1 HSLLSCRV
9 LHLDVHVDS
18 EAYLMRNVPGSVS
31 SPRTNGEK
39 GLFRNQNAGF
49 TALPS
54 PVRREIGNRHI
65 VITEKRHSQT
75 LSCLCNEMSPQQL
88 LFKLTPSAMFFWII
102 IEFHNQALLS
112 GLAYCISSCSMILV
126 NKFVLSSYG
135 LSALVFLMLYQ
146 IYYYCLPSLKHCF
159 HVRLLQNIVSVTIVS
174 TLSLS
179 GAIPTEPL
187 TWNLIKVW
195 LPVNIIFVGMLITSM
210 FSLKYINV
218 AMLTILK
225 NVANVLTASEETYF
239 FKKQHDTQVWVA
251 LMLMIIYA
259 VAGGITEL
267 LPCFSFQL
275 TLRHVMD
282 SAKQVTKSGN
292 LNELSNNNSMQMLQP
307 GSGGVGEEQGKV
319 MDDEVVIVR
328 PTQLAG
334 QLVVREPQFWLRLPR
349 VLGDGS
355 RGSEPDQIN
364 NHITLLI
371 H

>member
-1 HSLLSCRV
+1 V
-9 LHLDVHVDS
+9 LHLDVPADS

-49 TALPS
+49 TALAS
-54 PVRREIGNRHI
+54 PVRREIGNMPQ
-65 VITEKRHSQT
+65 KRES
-75 LSCLCNEMSPQQL
+75 
-88 LFKLTPSAMFFWII
+88 SAQSLRLPKIQ
-102 IEFHNQALLS
+102 NQALLS
-112 GLAYCISSCSMILV
+112 GLAYCISSCNMILV

-135 LSALVFLMLYQ
+135 LSAPVFLMLYQ
-146 IYYYCLPSLKHCF
+146 TYYYCLPSLKHCF

-179 GAIPTEPL
+179 GAVPTKPL

-225 NVANVLTASEETYF
+225 NVANVLTASGETYF
-239 FKKQHDTQVWVA
+239 FKKQHGTQVWVA

-292 LNELSNNNSMQMLQP
+292 LNELSNNNPMNR
-307 GSGGVGEEQGKV
+307 G
-319 MDDEVVIVR
+319 
-328 PTQLAG
+328 
-334 QLVVREPQFWLRLPR
+334 VVRLAVVPLMGLGVCGSLCQVWFLGALPFS
-349 VLGDGS
+349 LS
-355 RGSEPDQIN
+355 NLSMLTFSIY
-364 NHITLLI
+364 TFLLASVR
-371 H
+371 